1 WRLAFWSKNTNVR
14 PRAIE
19 PMNRKTT
26 ILSFLFVVACCT
38 RAAGQAPATLKVEL
52 RNLVEYQFDTSDPSR
67 FATNS
72 FITQGGINSTIG
84 RCVGVSLLGIGDIVA
99 VNGQP
104 ASGTYT
110 SRGMSVC
117 MSTSPQ
123 PWHAIADT
131 TRASIRYETYEIL
144 QSDGVTP
151 VGTVMTNGMNNG

>member
-1 WRLAFWSKNTNVR
+1 E
-14 PRAIE
+14 I
-19 PMNRKTT
+19 
-26 ILSFLFVVACCT
+26 C
-38 RAAGQAPATLKVEL
+38 
-52 RNLVEYQFDTSDPSR
+52 NLIDYKFDPSYPSR
-67 FATNS
+67 FVTNS
-72 FITQGGINSTIG
+72 VTTQGGINLATG
-84 RCVGVSLLGIGDIVA
+84 PCVGVSLLGIGDIVA

-110 SRGMSVC
+110 SRGMAVC

-151 VGTVMTNGMNNG
+151 VGTVMTNGMNNGGPSPPGPPVGTL